1 LSTANFL
8 SDNKQTTIV
17 LFSFVMGKLSVL
29 LSPKIVPKKQEDRIN
44 QVPGTIET
52 ENLMARTVFIAKGE
66 NLARTVFIAKGALL
80 LLMQ

>member
-44 QVPGTIET
+44 QVPDTIET
-52 ENLMARTVFIAKGE
+52 E